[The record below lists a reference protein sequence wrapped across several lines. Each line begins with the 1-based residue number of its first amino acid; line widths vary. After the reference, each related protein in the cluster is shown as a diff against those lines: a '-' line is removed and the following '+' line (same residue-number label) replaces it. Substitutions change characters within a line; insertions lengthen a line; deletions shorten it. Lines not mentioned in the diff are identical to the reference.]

1 MAVIWTP
8 GGFQS
13 YLPPLQQRTP
23 TPSGGGGGGSSGGGG
38 SGGSGGSSPS
48 PQTTVVVN
56 PINGGAGAEVIING
70 QGFSVIGGQVESFLS
85 SRGLSGSSY
94 NSAITKARDLDKT
107 FEKQQA
113 LAKVDTGLKV
123 LRGALERKDFLKDN
137 NKNLKVLEGS
147 KAFSFTP
154 KINFLPSLDSIE
166 KFQKDRPKI
175 DRDIKIKMET
185 QQAEFEKKYLDEF
198 SGEEAKIKVLDYDG
212 EGYPISFEY
221 RNKVYD
227 GKDAEKNL
235 NLQLNKVTE
244 RRLELKQNEE
254 NLQNK
259 GLRQFA
265 LDKAFEITSADI
277 EKRRQQVFNV
287 IDVVARSKWATK
299 EDLDKLAADL
309 NVDKKDL
316 QRIEKKTLTLKRD
329 EFWDNVKNNLDKTK
343 GDIKAEFTKGLVDDV
358 FDILNIANVATY
370 AVASDKNTRKELK
383 TAVLTS
389 LALAPATYV
398 NYLKK
403 DPLKGI
409 AFTAG
414 SIYGID
420 GLLNAVSSTGK
431 VLSKAA
437 VESNIAKAVKD
448 IEAIKTFNLNKLT
461 KAGFNVNKLT
471 TEFGIDFARVV
482 SGLDDASSIGLKI
495 DLKKASPKYINAWN
509 MFEGAGET
517 AGKIDPK
524 ILKKFSD
531 KELSKIDIKL
541 ISKAETELSGGVI
554 KQIGKKIQDLT
565 GNKITTR
572 KIKGLTFEANQ
583 VPTGRIFGKKTGKNY
598 RDAFTINPDKS
609 FSGIAKRIMKDGDI
623 VEQKYYTK
631 GINSIV
637 REFYVNGK
645 LKYTV
650 TQARNGGRVVVKS
663 GKDIVLQS
671 LKNQKFTKKLELLE
685 SSWKEIKRRAIL
697 SDVNQNFKG
706 RVISITKTLDDI
718 KVSPLKKSFSVEILL
733 RNGKKFQKIDTLTPA
748 KIVNSKSQAFA
759 DFLKQRQTVL
769 LAGGYVQEITKLKSV
784 ILPEYVALRRTTR
797 SLQLRGIFKRNATLF
812 EKTKL
817 FIQRLNTGAD
827 RIFNLKMNKRGSA
840 RFEFLGKN
848 TSRRFAKDQFLGKN
862 KYLDDYKFANRV
874 KIDYAK
880 PLQVNIEKSILDM
893 SRVLNTFQKSNVS
906 FGFRKIWASRLI
918 RLKLQS
924 EYLKYLNRQHI
935 INTQE
940 YAKLTR
946 LESKQDMQSK
956 QQMEQVQKM
965 ATAKKMK
972 SETTLKFD
980 RKMDTKTRMKFG
992 DMGKLKM
999 DFMKFPKL
1007 GDDSK
1012 KKFVDKV
1019 LGTKKAKSYIVLLGS
1034 GKKQRVASKRL
1045 KPEEAI
1051 SYGAYLTDRKGDRTV
1066 RIVPAKGKPNQ
1077 RFKLDYLSQ
1086 ASQKFR
1092 NYRIKRGKRV
1102 AYSSAR
1108 LIEKRKYFNDLEK
1121 MGGKKKV
1128 IRQKSKRR

>member
-1 MAVIWTP
+1 MAVRWTP

-13 YLPPLQQRTP
+13 YLPPSQQRTP
-23 TPSGGGGGGSSGGGG
+23 TPSSGGGGGSSGGGG
-38 SGGSGGSSPS
+38 GSSKPTPETS
-48 PQTTVVVN
+48 VIVKPVGT
-56 PINGGAGAEVIING
+56 GAEVIING
-70 QGFSVIGGQVESFLS
+70 QGFSVGAGQVESFLKA
-85 SRGLSGSSY
+85 RGLSGGSY
-94 NSAITKARDLDKT
+94 NSAITKAKELDKT
-107 FEKQQA
+107 FQKQQA
-113 LAKVDTGLKV
+113 LANVYTGLKV

-154 KINFLPSLDSIE
+154 KINFLPSLE
-166 KFQKDRPKI
+166 NMEQFLKDKPKI
-175 DRDIKIKMET
+175 DRDIKIKRET

-198 SGEEAKIKVLDYDG
+198 SGEEAKIKVLNYDA

-254 NLQNK
+254 DLQNK

-265 LDKAFEITSADI
+265 LDKAFEKTNADI
-277 EKRRQQVFNV
+277 EKIRQQVFQV
-287 IDVVARSKWATK
+287 IDVAARAKWSTK
-299 EDLDKLAADL
+299 EALGMLAASL

-316 QRIEKKTLTLKRD
+316 QRIENKTLTLKRD
-329 EFWDNVKNNLDKTK
+329 EFWDNVENNLDKTK
-343 GDIKAEFTKGLVDDV
+343 GDIKAEFTKGVVDDV
-358 FDILNIANVATY
+358 FDILNIVGVATY
-370 AVASDKNTRKELK
+370 AVVSDKNTRKNIK

-389 LALAPATYV
+389 LALAPETYI

-414 SIYGID
+414 SLWGID
-420 GLLNAVSSTGK
+420 GLVGSLTSGSKAVSKSVVQSRIT
-431 VLSKAA
+431 KAIT
-437 VESNIAKAVKD
+437 EIENIKK
-448 IEAIKTFNLNKLT
+448 FNIDKLQ

-471 TEFGIDFARVV
+471 AEFGIDFAKVV
-482 SGLDDASSIGLKI
+482 SGLDDASSIGLNI
-495 DLKKASPKYINAWN
+495 NLKKASKKYVDAWN
-509 MFEGAGET
+509 MFEGVGEST
-517 AGKIDPK
+517 GKLSPRVLKQFGNKELGKIDVK
-524 ILKKFSD
+524 VSA
-531 KELSKIDIKL
+531 
-541 ISKAETELSGGVI
+541 KAETELSGGI
-554 KQIGKKIQDLT
+554 TKKLGKQIQDLAE
-565 GNKITTR
+565 GKITTS
-572 KIKGLTFEANQ
+572 KTKGITFEANQ
-583 VPTGRIFGKKTGKNY
+583 VPTGRIIGQKTGNNY
-598 RDAFTINPDKS
+598 IDNFAINPDKS
-609 FSGIAKRIMKDGDI
+609 FSGTAKRIMSNGDV

-650 TQARNGGRVVVKS
+650 TQARTGGRVVVKS

-671 LKNQKFTKKLELLE
+671 LKNQKFTKNLDLLE
-685 SSWKEIKRRAIL
+685 SSWKEIRKRAVV
-697 SDVNQNFKG
+697 SDINQNFKG
-706 RVISITKTLDDI
+706 KVVSITKTFNDI
-718 KVSPLKKSFSVEILL
+718 KVSALKKSFSIEILL

-748 KIVNSKSQAFA
+748 KIVSSKSDIFA
-759 DFLKQRQTVL
+759 DFLKKRKTVL
-769 LAGGYVQEITKLKSV
+769 LANGYVQEITKLKNV
-784 ILPEYVALRRTTR
+784 VLPEYLAVRRMTQ
-797 SLQLRGIFKRNATLF
+797 SSQLTGIFKRNATLF
-812 EKTKL
+812 ERTKL
-817 FIQRLNTGAD
+817 FMQRLNTGAD
-827 RIFNLKMNKRGSA
+827 KILNLKMNKRGSVTI
-840 RFEFLGKN
+840 R
-848 TSRRFAKDQFLGKN
+848 TSKN
-862 KYLDDYKFANRV
+862 KYLDDFKFANRV

-880 PLQVNIEKSILDM
+880 PLQANLEKSILDM

-935 INTQE
+935 INTRE

-956 QQMEQVQKM
+956 QQQLQKGASVQ
-965 ATAKKMK
+965 KMK

-980 RKMDTKTRMKFG
+980 RKMDTKTRMKSA
-992 DMGKLKM
+992 DMAKLKL
-999 DFMKFPKL
+999 DFPKFPRL
-1007 GDDSK
+1007 GDNSRR
-1012 KKFVDKV
+1012 KFVDKV
-1019 LGTKKAKSYIVLLGS
+1019 LGTKKAKSYVVLLGS

-1066 RIVPAKGKPNQ
+1066 RIVPAKGKPNAK
-1077 RFKLDYLSQ
+1077 FKLDYLSQ

-1092 NYRIKRGKRV
+1092 NYRIKKGKKV

-1108 LIEKRKYFNDLEK
+1108 LIEKRKYFNDLERLSSK
-1121 MGGKKKV
+1121 SKKTKLT
-1128 IRQKSKRR
+1128 KSKRR